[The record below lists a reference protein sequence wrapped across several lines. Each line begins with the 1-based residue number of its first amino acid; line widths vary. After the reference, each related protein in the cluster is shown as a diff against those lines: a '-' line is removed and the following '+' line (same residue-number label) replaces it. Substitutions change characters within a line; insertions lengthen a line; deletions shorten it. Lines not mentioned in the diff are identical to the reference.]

1 MWCTEEPK
9 KDERAM
15 AEGRPGQSNL
25 LGLRLC
31 GLGTELQEPPVGPG
45 EGEGRQV
52 REGQRGREKEI
63 SAGNKGQRVSMPKWW
78 RFFMINP
85 NFALP
90 FGAP

>member
-1 MWCTEEPK
+1 M
-9 KDERAM
+9 
-15 AEGRPGQSNL
+15 
-25 LGLRLC
+25 
-31 GLGTELQEPPVGPG
+31 GPG

-52 REGQRGREKEI
+52 REGRRGREKEI